1 MVRTPARRAPVVLA
15 AAVIALVAVV
25 VATAALLTAGGKS
38 DAQTPPP
45 REPASANPAVVALS
59 DSAAIPTTA
68 AITAVLAPAVAN
80 PNLGNLSG
88 RITDA
93 KTGQQI
99 WEQRADAPLRPAS
112 TNKVLTA
119 GAALLTLD
127 RNARV
132 TTTVQAA
139 DQTRMPGVVVLVG
152 GGDPTLSAAPP
163 GEDTWYRGAA
173 RISDLADQ
181 VRKSGITATAVQVDT
196 SLFTGPDM
204 APGWDPADIGGG
216 DIAPI
221 QSVML
226 DAGRIQPTTVESRR
240 SPTPALDSGRALAT
254 ALGINP
260 ARVTFA
266 PGPAGGRQLAS
277 VQSAPLM
284 DRLLQMMNTSDNVMA
299 ETIAREVAKATG
311 RPMSF
316 AGGVDAV
323 LSKLASANIDVTGA
337 SLVDSSGLS
346 VADLLTSKTLDE
358 VVNAAAGPDQPALR
372 PMVDLLP
379 IAGGSGTL
387 SNRFVD
393 GDQSKSPAGWL
404 RAKTGSL
411 TKTNSLAGIVTDA
424 SGRVLTFAF
433 ISNNA
438 GIEGRTAID
447 ALAATL
453 RTCGCSS

>member
-1 MVRTPARRAPVVLA
+1 MVRTPARRTHMVLA

-99 WEQRADAPLRPAS
+99 WEQRADAPMRPAS

-284 DRLLQMMNTSDNVMA
+284 DRLLQMMSTSDNVMA

-337 SLVDSSGLS
+337 ALVDSSGLS

-358 VVNAAAGPDQPALR
+358 VVNAAAGPDQPSLR

-411 TKTNSLAGIVTDA
+411 TETNSLAGIVTDA

-453 RTCGCSS
+453 RTCGCGS